1 MKTAADIAEMY
12 HTRQSR
18 LAPRHARL
26 RRISAVYSGDI
37 DLALPEIPGVT
48 QAAVPNLVQQGT
60 DQFARRI
67 ASVLPNLA
75 CPPLRPGIKAS
86 EEKADKRRMV
96 THGWWERSR
105 IPKHNRQRAAWYVS
119 YSTAPTIVRP
129 DPSSGMPR
137 WELHSPFDVFP
148 SRLRL
153 GEITPHDVIVRHR
166 HTLHWLRDHYPEAAA
181 RVHKRKGCGPD
192 DTFDVLEYIGPEHIM
207 FVVLGHDRENEYDP
221 QPAAE
226 SMAVEMVTR
235 PNRAGVC
242 WATVAE
248 RPGLDAPIG
257 HFDGIIGMYE
267 TQAILMALEIPAVR
281 KSIWPEV
288 WLENPNNSAQPR
300 VIQHPD
306 RRDGTPGVITNGR
319 IMTPQM
325 DPSFRSVNTM
335 DRLEYGQRQTAGL
348 PAEFGGMS
356 SSNVRTGR
364 RGAQVLAA
372 GIDFTIAEAQDAIA
386 EAMHAEDERAIA
398 IDKGYFNRS
407 KTIFVSGKGMRG
419 KVDYKPSDVFEDG
432 ANHVVAYSMA
442 GTDLSDLVINGGQ
455 RVGMGTM
462 SKQSFMEI
470 DPLVED
476 VDVEQQRVS
485 FEAVQA
491 AFMASVQTLA
501 SNPEG
506 PWQAPD
512 IARLAKLMF
521 AEQKVFYEAVAVLQA
536 EKQAEQAQGAPEGM
550 PETMPGLAMPG
561 QGAEVPV
568 VGEQG
573 PSLQNMTSLLSSL
586 GVADQAMKSR

>member
-1 MKTAADIAEMY
+1 MRSAQDIAELY
-12 HTRQSR
+12 HTRKSR

-37 DLALPEIPGVT
+37 DLPLPEIRGVS

-67 ASVLPNLA
+67 ASVLPNLR
-75 CPPLRPGIKAS
+75 CPPLRPGSKAS
-86 EEKADKRRMV
+86 EERADKRRMV
-96 THGWWERSR
+96 QHGWWERSKV
-105 IPKHNRQRAAWYVS
+105 PKVNRQRAAWYVS
-119 YSTAPTIVRP
+119 YSTAPAIVRP
-129 DPSSGMPR
+129 DPVTKMPR

-153 GEITPHDVIVRHR
+153 GEITPHDVIVRHT
-166 HTLHWLRDHYPEAAA
+166 HTLHWLRDHYPEAAQA
-181 RVHKRKGCGPD
+181 VHKRHDCGPD
-192 DTFDVLEYIGPEHIM
+192 DAFDVLEYIGPEQIT
-207 FVVLGHDRENEYDP
+207 FVVLGQDKEHAYDAEP
-221 QPAAE
+221 SAE
-226 SMAVEMVTR
+226 SMAVELVTR
-235 PNRAGVC
+235 ENRAGMC
-242 WATVAE
+242 WATITE

-267 TQAILMALEIPAVR
+267 TQAILMALEVPAVKR
-281 KSIWPEV
+281 AIWPEP
-288 WLENPNNSAQPR
+288 WLENPNNAAQPR
-300 VIQHPD
+300 IIQHPD
-306 RRDGTPGVITNGR
+306 REAGTPGIITNGR
-319 IMTPQM
+319 ISTVQM
-325 DPSFRSVNTM
+325 DPSFRSVSTM
-335 DRLEYGQRQTAGL
+335 DRLEYAQRQTAGL
-348 PAEFGGMS
+348 PAELGGMS

-372 GIDFTIAEAQDAIA
+372 GIDFTIAEAQDALA
-386 EAMHAEDERAIA
+386 EALQAENERAIA
-398 IDKGYFNRS
+398 IDKGYFNRP
-407 KTIFVSGKGMRG
+407 KTIYISGKGMRG
-419 KVDYKPSDVFEDG
+419 KVDYKPSDTFEDG
-432 ANHVVAYSMA
+432 AEHVVAYSMA

-476 VDVEQQRVS
+476 VDVETQRVA

-491 AFMASVQTLA
+491 AFMASMQTLA

-512 IARLAKLMF
+512 MARLAKLMF
-521 AEQKVFYEAVAVLQA
+521 ADGLVFYEAVEKLQK
-536 EKQAEQAQGAPEGM
+536 EKQDEQAQGAPEGM

-568 VGEQG
+568 VGEQS
-573 PSLQNMTSLLSSL
+573 PSLENMTSLLSSL
-586 GVADQAMKSR
+586 GVADQALRAR